1 MHNIPIVTHNI
12 YIYVYIT
19 VTCSRVNLAKFDVW
33 NFANSSGAA
42 RGGCVQSD
50 AAAHGTGATE
60 SVQRWGDVQ
69 ESCEFNMEIQ
79 CYSIYIY
86 NYIYIYNIHIK

>member
-1 MHNIPIVTHNI
+1 MYIYINISKLMIINMHNILIVTHNIYI

-60 SVQRWGDVQ
+60 SVQ
-69 ESCEFNMEIQ
+69 
-79 CYSIYIY
+79 
-86 NYIYIYNIHIK
+86 K